1 MRVITIRIQVPEGVE
16 VAVGGDAADRP
27 RYEPLGSPAATLLAE
42 RGLSELAA
50 VGTRNGTAT
59 GICPAHRL
67 AWRTVPAGI
76 SKKTGKTYDSFRV
89 CPQSGCDERPR

>member
-42 RGLSELAA
+42 RGLSGLAA

-59 GICPAHRL
+59 GTCPVHGRP
-67 AWRTVPAGI
+67 WRTVPAGV
-76 SKKTGKTYDSFRV
+76 SKKTGRAYSSFV
-89 CPQSGCDERPR
+89 ACPEAACDKRPR